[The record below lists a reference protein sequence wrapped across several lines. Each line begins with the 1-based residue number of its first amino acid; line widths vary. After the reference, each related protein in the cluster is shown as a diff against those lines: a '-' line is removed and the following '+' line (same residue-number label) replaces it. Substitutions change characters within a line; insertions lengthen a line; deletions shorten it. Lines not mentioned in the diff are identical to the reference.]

1 MQSKPAT
8 PAPDYYEWLSRG
20 KAFLNA
26 HSDSQWSIGD
36 WLVEGQGAFDVA
48 DLCRVPGYMKL
59 KKAPE
64 ESGGDF
70 SSIQIPNFWKDAAS
84 ETGSAV
90 STLKEL
96 AKVARAFPSDKRF
109 PQLSFAHHN
118 YALAGTPDP
127 DKQQEYL
134 RACLPQN
141 EGERPKGVEW
151 LDAYMRRNEGEKDI
165 TEGDRFVRFRVPEE
179 MYKKL
184 KQVSRYYQ
192 SSVADIIWK
201 DCTKVLESLLEEQAE
216 KIALK
221 KYGLYER
228 GQWPF
233 YQDSEA
239 NKKHR
244 ARAEAE
250 KKTRKRRRETGDA
263 VVSERMR
270 QAASIRWIKR
280 NDLVA

>member
-1 MQSKPAT
+1 MQSKPAS
-8 PAPDYYEWLSRG
+8 PAPDYYEWLARG

-26 HSDSQWSIGD
+26 HSNNQWSIGD
-36 WLVEGQGAFDVA
+36 WLCEGQGAFDVA
-48 DLCRVPGYMKL
+48 DLCRVPGYMRL

-64 ESGGDF
+64 ESGNTF
-70 SSIQIPNFWKDAAS
+70 SSISIPNFWKDAAS

-96 AKVARAFPSDKRF
+96 AKIARAFTSDKRF

-118 YALAGTPDP
+118 YAFCGTPDP
-127 DKQQEYL
+127 EKRQEYL

-151 LDAYMRRNEGEKDI
+151 LDAYIRRNEGEKDI
-165 TEGDRFVRFRVPEE
+165 TEGDRFVRFRVPDE

-184 KQVSRYYQ
+184 KQVSHYHH

-201 DCTKVLESLLEEQAE
+201 DCTKVLESLLEEHAE
-216 KIALK
+216 KIALQ
-221 KYGLYER
+221 KYGIYE
-228 GQWPF
+228 GKWPF
-233 YQDSEA
+233 YEDSPP
-239 NKKHR
+239 NKKLR
-244 ARAEAE
+244 AKAEAE
-250 KKTRKRRRETGDA
+250 NKTRNRRRETGDA

-270 QAASIRWIKR
+270 QAVRVRWIKR